1 MGVSSYTL
9 AVVVVNLKIM
19 LCTNNLTVMSTV
31 CVWVMSIFS
40 YFAFL
45 SLLSYMGLS
54 IRVFNEL
61 SDVGMKMY
69 TSESFWMVL
78 VLGVISAF
86 LPGWAISKLRRQRSP
101 EDFQIFQEVEN
112 GWRDG
117 KSSENSN
124 SNSSSSSR
132 SGYVESMV
140 RSPEFEQREMHEKH
154 EQLPNIKRKLSDA
167 IEEGCVPLRRRIM
180 WRQVFSEVN
189 ANVVPNANT
198 MQVAMS
204 DNTQKLV
211 VPPLQLPTS

>member
-19 LCTNNLTVMSTV
+19 LCTNNLTVMSTL

-54 IRVFNEL
+54 ISIFNEL

-86 LPGWAISKLRRQRSP
+86 LPGWAISKLQRQRSP

-117 KSSENSN
+117 KSSKNSISN
-124 SNSSSSSR
+124 SR
-132 SGYVESMV
+132 PGYLESMV
-140 RSPEFEQREMHEKH
+140 GSPEFEQREMHE
-154 EQLPNIKRKLSDA
+154 QFPTIKGKLSDA

-180 WRQVFSEVN
+180 LRQEFSDVN

-198 MQVAMS
+198 CANNGMQVAMS
-204 DNTQKLV
+204 DNTQKRV
-211 VPPLQLPTS
+211 VPPLQLSTS

>member
-1 MGVSSYTL
+1 MGVLSYTL

-19 LCTNNLTVMSTV
+19 LCTNNLTAMSTV

-54 IRVFNEL
+54 ISIFNEL

-86 LPGWAISKLRRQRSP
+86 LPGWAISKLQRQRSP

-117 KSSENSN
+117 KSSKNSN
-124 SNSSSSSR
+124 SR
-132 SGYVESMV
+132 SNYVESMV
-140 RSPEFEQREMHEKH
+140 GSPEFEQREMHE
-154 EQLPNIKRKLSDA
+154 QFPNIKRKLSDA

-198 MQVAMS
+198 IAKNGMQVAMP

-211 VPPLQLPTS
+211 VPPLQLSTS

>member
-19 LCTNNLTVMSTV
+19 LCTNNLTAMSTV

-54 IRVFNEL
+54 ISIFNEL

-69 TSESFWMVL
+69 TSASFWMVL

-86 LPGWAISKLRRQRSP
+86 LPGWAISKLQRQRSP

-117 KSSENSN
+117 KSSKNSN
-124 SNSSSSSR
+124 SR
-132 SGYVESMV
+132 SNYVESMV
-140 RSPEFEQREMHEKH
+140 GSPEFEQREMHE
-154 EQLPNIKRKLSDA
+154 QFPNIKRKLSDA

-198 MQVAMS
+198 IAKNGMQAAMP

-211 VPPLQLPTS
+211 VPPLQLSTS